1 MSKALSASLVMLS
14 VGLLMLA
21 IGLLLVFTVTANEM
35 VMTMTI
41 HLLATGTVLLL
52 TGLLFMAAVTWS
64 GVEVMG
70 EIEALISR
78 VHKTIIEG
86 VTVSKEWLK
95 KTAHAVKVVATDG
108 FNKEPVRTG
117 LLIVLSGAAFIVAT
131 IFATNRDFAIP
142 IIATIGAI
150 SVILGALIVASFYL
164 CKDVEDSA

>member
-1 MSKALSASLVMLS
+1 MSKALSASLMMLS
-14 VGLLMLA
+14 VGFVMLA

-64 GVEVMG
+64 GVEVMD
-70 EIEALISR
+70 EIETLISR

-108 FNKEPVRTG
+108 FTKKPVAIG
-117 LLIVLSGAAFIVAT
+117 MAFFLAGIIFIVAA
-131 IFATNRDFAIP
+131 IIAENRDFAVP
-142 IIATIGAI
+142 TIATIGTVCA
-150 SVILGALIVASFYL
+150 FYGVMVVMAHYH
-164 CKDVEDSA
+164 DNDTENSA